1 MTERRTLLR
10 GAAPML
16 LVVVLAMA
24 GVVPASEALELPSA
38 DAAPV
43 QRWNAALDAL
53 PPEATVLVAH
63 DPDLGT
69 YAEIRPTVR
78 AALADLMARD
88 ARLVFVSLTPEGRA
102 LLVVELARLERA
114 VVNPTRIL
122 DLGFAPGAEAAL
134 VSLAVGP
141 TVPTGTEG
149 ALARSVAS
157 AGSSAFDALLVV
169 GGNDLGPR
177 TWIEQYTPRVR
188 SLPVL
193 AITPTVLLP
202 EIQPYL
208 DSGQLEAALSTPRD
222 GAAYREAVTLAPMER
237 LREPVEPSALGVLVG
252 LIAAIV
258 VLGQAWAARVGVA
271 VRGASREH
279 DRA

>member
-10 GAAPML
+10 GAAPIL
-16 LVVVLAMA
+16 LVVVLAIA

-38 DAAPV
+38 AAAPV
-43 QRWNAALDAL
+43 QRWNAALDTL

-102 LLVVELARLERA
+102 LLVAELARLERA
-114 VVNPTRIL
+114 VVNPTRVL
-122 DLGFAPGAEAAL
+122 DLGFVPGAEAGL
-134 VSLAVGP
+134 VSLAAGP
-141 TVPTGTEG
+141 TVPAGTEG

-202 EIQPYL
+202 EIQPYV
-208 DSGQLEAALSTPRD
+208 DSGQLDAALSTPRD

-258 VLGQAWAARVGVA
+258 VLGQAWATRVGVA
-271 VRGASREH
+271 LRGTSREH